1 VPAITAEQVAAA
13 AATARPSI
21 SPAER
26 QRLDAV
32 YARFQQG
39 RDPGLGSSASAKGK
53 GKRATLA

>member
-1 VPAITAEQVAAA
+1 VAAA